1 MIKSELV
8 NKVAEENKLT
18 RINAERVVDTVFNT
32 ITKTLVGNGRVEIR
46 GFGVLS
52 VRQRKPRAA
61 RNPKT
66 GAGVQVGAK
75 ESDRI
80 GVSLERADETG
91 DDEIEHGGGDH
102 G

>member
-66 GAGVQVGAK
+66 GAGVQVNAK
-75 ESDRI
+75 RVPFFKAGKAIKDALNKQ
-80 GVSLERADETG
+80 G
-91 DDEIEHGGGDH
+91 
-102 G
+102 